1 LSHKDAKLAR
11 HTVRAS
17 ILINLTADG
26 KIEIKGIP
34 AAYNMATE
42 MMSAATK
49 AVYGY
54 FIGKVHEG
62 KFDME
67 KGVVIPD
74 TIIQPTKEQVKE
86 VSKITQ

>member
-1 LSHKDAKLAR
+1 MSHKQMR

-26 KIEIKGIP
+26 RIEVKGIP
-34 AAYNMATE
+34 ASYNMATE
-42 MMSAATK
+42 MMSAAQK

-54 FIGKVHEG
+54 FLEKVHTG

-67 KGVVIPD
+67 KGTVIPD
-74 TIIQPTKEQVKE
+74 AIIQPTEKQIK
-86 VSKITQ
+86 KIEGVTQ